1 MVYLSFVSM
10 IGVIIGLVAVAS
22 NPSPYFAAF
31 GLVLASLSGCCLLVE
46 FGLSFLSLVLLL
58 IYLGGMMVVFAYS
71 ASLSAE
77 PYPEAWG
84 SLSVVAYV
92 CMYVVFLLVGFFV
105 MGYNFSVEFVFSGNY
120 MDMYTSGSDWG
131 SIGVM
136 FTFAGSLLVMTGW
149 VLLLT
154 LFIVLEVTRG
164 VSFGAL
170 RAV

>member
-1 MVYLSFVSM
+1 MYFSFVFM
-10 IGVIIGLVAVAS
+10 IGVIIGLIAVAS

-46 FGLSFLSLVLLL
+46 SGLSFLSLVLLL

-92 CMYVVFLLVGFFV
+92 CMYLVLLLVWFLV
-105 MGYNFSVEFVFSGNY
+105 NWVVVLSIEFVFSGNY
-120 MDMYTSGSDWG
+120 VDMYMSGSDWG
-131 SIGVM
+131 VLVLYY
-136 FTFAGSLLVMTGW
+136 FAGLLLMMTGW